1 MRFNSVATLFTEVV
15 QSDAKGNLAP
25 VKGDPHEVFANQYSI
40 GATTFMAAQEAGLH
54 ADAEIQLR
62 AVDYNG
68 ENIALFDGDEYTV
81 ERVESEGDF
90 TRLTLA
96 KRLSNA

>member
-15 QSDAKGNLAP
+15 QSDPKGNLNP
-25 VKGDPHEVFANQYSI
+25 VKGEPHDVFANEFSI
-40 GATTFMAAQEAGLH
+40 GASTYMAAQEAGLH

-62 AVDYNG
+62 SIDYGG
-68 ENIALFDGDEYTV
+68 ENVAVLNGDEYTV
-81 ERVESEGDF
+81 ERVEDSGDF